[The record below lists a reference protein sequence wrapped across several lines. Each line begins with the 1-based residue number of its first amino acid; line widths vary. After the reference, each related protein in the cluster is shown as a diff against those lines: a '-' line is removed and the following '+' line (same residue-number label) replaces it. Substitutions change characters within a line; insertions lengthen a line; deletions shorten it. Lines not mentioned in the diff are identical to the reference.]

1 MILTILW
8 ISFWS
13 LITLFAFLLILT
25 KYNWSKHNSAFSNPF
40 KNARSKKQAEEEL
53 KEYLIKWQVMP
64 ELLWSIKSVTAK
76 PTNPYHETNW
86 DFYIEFKF
94 LYDGSSAKHS
104 LRPQSK
110 DHPQGWGTH
119 INNISRFD
127 LTIEPGKH
135 IFSIRRQFVD
145 TFTQLTSVANRYAEE
160 RNTTVENLK
169 KQYNRDQKLKQ
180 IGIK

>member
-1 MILTILW
+1 MITFIYILL
-8 ISFWS
+8 WS
-13 LITLFAFLLILT
+13 IIAFCAFLLIL
-25 KYNWSKHNSAFSNPF
+25 KIYNNLNLNQAFSNPF

-64 ELLWSIKSVTAK
+64 ELWSIKSVTAK
-76 PTNPYHETNW
+76 LTNPYHETNW

-94 LYDGSSAKHS
+94 LDDGKY
-104 LRPQSK
+104 
-110 DHPQGWGTH
+110 HPQGWGTH

-145 TFTQLTSVANRYAEE
+145 TFTTLTSVANKYAEV
-160 RNTTVENLK
+160 RNTTVEDLK
-169 KQYNRDQKLKQ
+169 KQYERDLKLKQ
-180 IGIK
+180 LGI

>member
-8 ISFWS
+8 ILFWS
-13 LITLFAFLLILT
+13 LITLFAFLLIL
-25 KYNWSKHNSAFSNPF
+25 KIYNNLNLNQAFSNPF
-40 KNARSKKQAEEEL
+40 KNARNKKQAEEEL

-64 ELLWSIKSVTAK
+64 ELLCGCKECFALWSVKSVTAK
-76 PTNPYHETNW
+76 LTNPYHETNW

-94 LYDGSSAKHS
+94 LDDGKY
-104 LRPQSK
+104 
-110 DHPQGWGTH
+110 HPQGWGTH

-145 TFTQLTSVANRYAEE
+145 TFTTLTSVANKYAEV

-169 KQYNRDQKLKQ
+169 KQFERDQKLKQ
-180 IGIK
+180 LGI

>member
-13 LITLFAFLLILT
+13 FIAIFTFLFILT

-40 KNARSKKQAEEEL
+40 KNARSKKQTEEEMR
-53 KEYLIKWQVMP
+53 EYLIKWNIIP
-64 ELLWSIKSVTAK
+64 ELLCGCKECFALWSVKSVSAK
-76 PTNPYHETNW
+76 PTNPYHKTNW

-94 LYDGSSAKHS
+94 IYDG
-104 LRPQSK
+104 K

-145 TFTQLTSVANRYAEE
+145 TFTQLTSVANRYAEY

-169 KQYNRDQKLKQ
+169 IQFERDQKLKQ

>member
-13 LITLFAFLLILT
+13 LITLFAFLLILK

-94 LYDGSSAKHS
+94 LPTDGSKNH
-104 LRPQSK
+104 
-110 DHPQGWGTH
+110 H

-135 IFSIRRQFVD
+135 IFSIRRQFRD
-145 TFTQLTSVANRYAEE
+145 TFTQLTSVANKYAEV
-160 RNTTVENLK
+160 RNTTVEDLK
-169 KQYNRDQKLKQ
+169 KQFERDLKLKQ
-180 IGIK
+180 LGI

>member
-13 LITLFAFLLILT
+13 LIALFAFLLILT

-40 KNARSKKQAEEEL
+40 KNARSKQQAEEEL

-94 LYDGSSAKHS
+94 LYDGS
-104 LRPQSK
+104 K

-135 IFSIRRQFVD
+135 IFSIRRQFRD
-145 TFTQLTSVANRYAEE
+145 TFTQLTSVSNKYAEV
-160 RNTTVENLK
+160 RNTTVEDLK
-169 KQYNRDQKLKQ
+169 KQFERDLKLKQ
-180 IGIK
+180 LGI